1 MFPRVS
7 VVLPAWNAAAT
18 LPACLASI
26 ERQTLPDWECIVV
39 DDGSDDG
46 TRAVALAV
54 ATRDP
59 RVRVVA
65 VPHGGIVAALTE
77 GLRHVRAPLVARMD
91 ADDLMHRDR
100 LHAQVSLLDREPS
113 LAAAGCHV
121 RLFPR
126 ASMSPRLREYESW
139 LNSLAGPDEVR
150 RDAFVESPVVH
161 PTLMMRREM
170 CILGYRDCAWPEDYD
185 LVLRALGAGLRIG
198 MVPRRLLAWRNGPA
212 TLTRTDARYDR
223 EQITQCKAHYL
234 AEGFLRA
241 NRQYVLW
248 GYGDTGRT
256 LRQALISL
264 DKAPSHI
271 VERKPSRIGNIIH
284 GAPVI
289 PPEALPTVGRLPIVV
304 SVARAGPRAI
314 VRDTLAALG
323 YEEGRDYICAA

>member
-1 MFPRVS
+1 MSPRVS

-18 LPACLASI
+18 LGACLASLT
-26 ERQTLPDWECIVV
+26 RQTLLDWEAIVV
-39 DDGSDDG
+39 DDGSSDG
-46 TRAVALAV
+46 TRAIALDLA
-54 ATRDP
+54 ARDP
-59 RVRVVA
+59 RVRLVS

-100 LHAQVSLLDREPS
+100 LRAQVSLLDREPW

-126 ASMSPRLREYESW
+126 ASMSPRLREYENW
-139 LNSLAGPDEVR
+139 LNSLTGADEVL

-170 CILGYRDCAWPEDYD
+170 FTLGYRDCAWPEDYD
-185 LVLRALGAGLRIG
+185 LVLRALGSGLRIG
-198 MVPRRLLAWRNGPA
+198 MVPRRLLSWRNGLA
-212 TLTRTDARYDR
+212 TLTRTDPRYAM
-223 EQITQCKAHYL
+223 EEITRCKAHYL
-234 AEGFLRA
+234 AAGFLARHS
-241 NRQYVLW
+241 RYVLW

-256 LRQALISL
+256 LRAALL
-264 DKAPSHI
+264 ALGKAPSHI
-271 VERKPSRIGNIIH
+271 VERKPSRLGNIIH

-289 PPEALPTVGRLPIVV
+289 PPEALPTVGRVPIVV

-314 VRDTLAALG
+314 VRETLAALG
-323 YEEGRDYICAA
+323 YQEGRDYICAA